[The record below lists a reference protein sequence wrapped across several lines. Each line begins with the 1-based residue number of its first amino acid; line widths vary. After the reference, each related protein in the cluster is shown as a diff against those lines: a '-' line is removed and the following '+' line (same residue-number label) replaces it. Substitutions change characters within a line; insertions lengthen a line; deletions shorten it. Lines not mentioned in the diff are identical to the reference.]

1 MYTYEN
7 GSACNVLAIIVVFF
21 PLFFNFIVIKT
32 LLKFFCVKVDPYPE
46 MVYSLYA
53 RIVVFNKLTTTDQ
66 NV

>member
-21 PLFFNFIVIKT
+21 PLFFFIKT
-32 LLKFFCVKVDPYPE
+32 LLSIFCVKVDPYPE

-53 RIVVFNKLTTTDQ
+53 RIVVLNKLTTTDQ
-66 NV
+66 IV